1 MAGELN
7 SVQESIKLALD
18 AADAA
23 TDVTSENIVGLNANI
38 RNWKKVSQIHRYT
51 TITFVTGIVAA
62 VIALTFSASLYF
74 KSIAELEIDDDY
86 KPRGFDRFSENID
99 KLNVVLADL
108 QESLSKQEELVRL
121 NREATAHIAELNDV
135 MASGTA
141 KIVEEM
147 QTANA
152 ANIAASKAA
161 TEKLKSTLINQSKS
175 TSNTMKVSLSSLESS
190 LQKTL
195 EAMDK
200 RIASNETLNGV
211 ASRQQMTNK
220 EIKALKM
227 QSAEIRKLLEVE
239 QNPYYLP
246 VGYKGVIA
254 WLKCQTRTT
263 AILTRNKRHRVRYS
277 FKSSRPAAFIRAG
290 SAFA

>member
-23 TDVTSENIVGLNANI
+23 TDVTSEYSQVKREHKKLE
-38 RNWKKVSQIHRYT
+38 RKVSQIHRYT
-51 TITFVTGIVAA
+51 TITFITGVAA
-62 VIALTFSASLYF
+62 AAVALTFSATLYF
-74 KSIAELEIDDDY
+74 KSIAELKLMTTTNREGLIV
-86 KPRGFDRFSENID
+86 FSENID

-108 QESLSKQEELVRL
+108 QESLSKQEELVEL

-141 KIVEEM
+141 KIVEEL
-147 QTANA
+147 QAGNTSTIA
-152 ANIAASKAA
+152 ANKTAA
-161 TEKLKSTLINQSKS
+161 EDLKSMLISQNKS
-175 TSNTMKVSLSSLESS
+175 TSNSMKVSLSGLESS

-195 EAMDK
+195 ESMDK

-211 ASRQQMTNK
+211 ASRQQLTNK

-227 QSAEIRKLLEVE
+227 QSVEIRKLLEVQ
-239 QNPYYLP
+239 QNRITFP
-246 VGYKGVIA
+246 
-254 WLKCQTRTT
+254 
-263 AILTRNKRHRVRYS
+263 
-277 FKSSRPAAFIRAG
+277 
-290 SAFA
+290 